1 MTSVLHKAIFIIQ
14 KGWKTKMTYQILT
27 LKGKNFRHAALAA
40 VMTLI
45 MLISSIF
52 CTMEVNADGGINW
65 GTAVPITQNGQ
76 VVDSITMNGKTVQ
89 AIYAPRGNVAN
100 YDSDTTYCCAAFVK
114 RFYNSVYGVDVWN
127 LNPGNTPSAGSGY
140 FYKVDTPQPGD
151 IAANSGHWAIVKS
164 NSNGAVGVI
173 EQNAWNTKY
182 TSAMVGRTLYSGSGY
197 WYWRWSGA
205 GSSASSSGSSSQN
218 SNPGFSFSLNPVQTG
233 SNNAVIKTTVSNPSR
248 INVTQVGCYI
258 YDANGR
264 QIKRH
269 TESCQRSESTFYIWY
284 DIAAELGITLSSR
297 TTYQYKIFVV
307 YNGYEYQTQTGS
319 FTTN

>member
-1 MTSVLHKAIFIIQ
+1 MNKQTISTKEKNLRNAVL
-14 KGWKTKMTYQILT
+14 
-27 LKGKNFRHAALAA
+27 AAL
-40 VMTLI
+40 VSLI
-45 MLISSIF
+45 MLASSLL

-76 VVDSITMNGKTVQ
+76 VVDSITMNGQTVQ
-89 AIYAPRGNVAN
+89 ALYAPRGNVAN

-114 RFYNSVYGVDVWN
+114 RFYNLVYGVDVWN
-127 LNPGNTPSAGSGY
+127 LIPGNTPSAGSGY
-140 FYKVDTPQPGD
+140 FYKVDSPQPGD
-151 IAANSGHWAIVKS
+151 IAANSGHWAIVRS
-164 NSNGAVGVI
+164 NSNGAVGII

-205 GSSASSSGSSSQN
+205 GSSASSSASSAQS
-218 SNPGFSFSLNPVQTG
+218 SDPGFSFALDPVQTG
-233 SNNAVIKTTVSNPSR
+233 ANNAVIKTTVSNPSK
-248 INVTQVGCYI
+248 INVTQVGCYL
-258 YDANGR
+258 YDAGGK

-284 DIAAELGITLSSR
+284 DIAAELGLNLSSH

-307 YNGYEYQTQTGS
+307 YNGYEYLTQTGS
-319 FTTN
+319 FTTK

>member
-1 MTSVLHKAIFIIQ
+1 
-14 KGWKTKMTYQILT
+14 MTYQILT

-45 MLISSIF
+45 ML
-52 CTMEVNADGGINW
+52 
-65 GTAVPITQNGQ
+65 ITQNGQ

-127 LNPGNTPSAGSGY
+127 LNPGNTPSASSGY

-151 IAANSGHWAIVKS
+151 IAANPGHWAIVKS
-164 NSNGAVGVI
+164 SSNGAVGVI

-197 WYWRWSGA
+197 GDA
-205 GSSASSSGSSSQN
+205 GG
-218 SNPGFSFSLNPVQTG
+218 L
-233 SNNAVIKTTVSNPSR
+233 
-248 INVTQVGCYI
+248 
-258 YDANGR
+258 
-264 QIKRH
+264 
-269 TESCQRSESTFYIWY
+269 
-284 DIAAELGITLSSR
+284 
-297 TTYQYKIFVV
+297 
-307 YNGYEYQTQTGS
+307 
-319 FTTN
+319 

>member
-1 MTSVLHKAIFIIQ
+1 MNKQTISTKEKILRNAVL
-14 KGWKTKMTYQILT
+14 
-27 LKGKNFRHAALAA
+27 AAL
-40 VMTLI
+40 VSLI
-45 MLISSIF
+45 MLASSLL

-76 VVDSITMNGKTVQ
+76 VVDSITMNGQTVQ
-89 AIYAPRGNVAN
+89 ALYAPRGNVAN

-114 RFYNSVYGVDVWN
+114 RFYNLVYGVDVWN
-127 LNPGNTPSAGSGY
+127 LIPGNTPSAGSGY
-140 FYKVDTPQPGD
+140 FYKVDSPQPGD
-151 IAANSGHWAIVKS
+151 IAANSGHWAIVRS
-164 NSNGAVGVI
+164 NSNGAVGII

-205 GSSASSSGSSSQN
+205 GSSASSSSSSAQ
-218 SNPGFSFSLNPVQTG
+218 SSDPGFSFSLDPVQTG
-233 SNNAVIKTTVSNPSR
+233 ANNAVIKTTVSNPSK
-248 INVTQVGCYI
+248 INVTQVGCYL
-258 YDANGR
+258 YDAGGK

-284 DIAAELGITLSSR
+284 DIAAELGLNLSSH

-307 YNGYEYQTQTGS
+307 YNGYEYLTQTGS
-319 FTTN
+319 FTTK